1 MKISANTARAL
12 LLLSPSLVLS
22 NFIVPVA
29 NAQDLV
35 LEEIIV
41 TARKREESLQETPL
55 AVSAYNGRTL
65 REAGIDTMDDLNAIV
80 PGIDLQSGS
89 GISGRANIFIRG
101 VGQRNTGP
109 NIDSGVG
116 IYLDGVY
123 LSRADGALLDMN
135 DIGSVQV
142 LRGPQGT
149 LFGKNTT
156 GGAVAFETNRPSDE
170 FDMSIMMRAGDHF
183 RRDGSVMVNLPLVE
197 DVLST
202 RLSLSAIKRDGFM
215 RNVTTGKLHN
225 DEDRISGVWQLRWT
239 PNDDVTIDLNTN
251 YSKTNQTARAQ
262 KCLPVDGI
270 EGWQGP
276 GFDALLVNSIFGTD
290 LQGLCDVSANLGE
303 YEWTGDIDRSAR
315 YFAETKGV
323 SLTADWA
330 INDNLSL
337 KSITGWRETQGASEN
352 DLDPTAAH
360 ITFISGLEHPEAVPD
375 KTHQF
380 TQEFQFNGQA
390 FDGKLN
396 YVTGAFFFTEET
408 DERIQVSEVAAVEIA
423 ALAGRIVTLTSTRT
437 ELLADNESWAVYS
450 QMDWNFNDNWRA
462 TIGAR
467 YTSED
472 RNLFRRRAALDP
484 DTLSTAPG
492 PVINL
497 GGAFLLPAE
506 NSFNTA
512 WGFNDALAEETR
524 GSVSATEFTPM
535 ASIQYLFDGDG
546 FINGGSAYLTFSQG
560 FLSGGLSEAPRASP
574 DADGD
579 GFTDDT
585 DGDGIPNGAPF
596 DEFLPEEVTNY
607 ELGIKLDAWDNRLRM
622 NAALFYSDYDNRQLT
637 TIVINPVT
645 NSPAGAT
652 FNAKSSSI
660 TGLELETTLLP
671 FGNLELTMNASF
683 YDGKIKEYEDTRL
696 SLVDVP
702 AGQDCV
708 ADGIGVAVGP
718 ACVLSEVID
727 RSDED
732 LARLPERTLYLGA
745 QYRFEGDYGT
755 IIPRIQF
762 SKKYNVER
770 CFERGS
776 CESGLWNV
784 DETNLSARISWLTA
798 GDRVNLAV
806 YGTNLTNERDIIG
819 GQPLVDSYGFGGV
832 TFSPPRMYGAEIQFN
847 F

>member
-1 MKISANTARAL
+1 MKINANAARAL
-12 LLLSPSLVLS
+12 LLLSPSVAINSFNAPL
-22 NFIVPVA
+22 A

-65 REAGIDTMDDLNAIV
+65 REAGIDSMDDLNAIV
-80 PGIDLQSGS
+80 PGIELQSGS
-89 GISGRANIFIRG
+89 GISGRANVFIRG

-116 IYLDGVY
+116 IYLDGIY

-135 DIGSVQV
+135 DVSSVQV

-156 GGAVAFETNRPSDE
+156 GGALVLETTRPKDE
-170 FDMSIMMRAGDHF
+170 FEASVMLRGGNLD
-183 RRDGSVMVNLPLVE
+183 RRDGSFMVNVPLVE
-197 DVLST
+197 DVLAT
-202 RLSLSAIKRDGFM
+202 RLSVMAIKRDGFM
-215 RNVTTGKLHN
+215 PNVTTGKKHN

-239 PNDDVTIDLNTN
+239 PNDDLTLDLNAN
-251 YSKTNQTARAQ
+251 YTKTNQTARAQ

-270 EGWQGP
+270 EGWQAP
-276 GFDALLVNSIFGTD
+276 GFDALLQNSIFGSD
-290 LQGLCDVSANLGE
+290 LQGLCDASANLGE

-323 SLTADWA
+323 SVTANWD
-330 INDNLSL
+330 INDNLSF
-337 KSITGWRETQGASEN
+337 KSVTGWRETQGASEN

-375 KTHQF
+375 KTHQI

-396 YVTGAFFFTEET
+396 YVTGAFYFTEET
-408 DERIQVSEVAAVEIA
+408 DERIQVSEVAAAEIA
-423 ALAGRIVTLTSTRT
+423 VLNGRIVALTSQRT
-437 ELLADNESWAVYS
+437 ELLADNESWAVFS
-450 QMDWNFNDNWRA
+450 QMDWNFNDSWRA

-472 RNLFRRRAALDP
+472 RKLFRRRAPLDP
-484 DTLSTAPG
+484 NTLSTAPG

-506 NSFNTA
+506 QSFNTA
-512 WGFNDALAEETR
+512 WGFQEDLAEETR
-524 GSVSATEFTPM
+524 GSESATEFTPM

-546 FINGGSAYLTFSQG
+546 FINSGSAYFTLSKG

-596 DEFLPEEVTNY
+596 DVFVPEEVTNY
-607 ELGIKLDAWDNRLRM
+607 ELGLKLDAWDNRLRM

-660 TGLELETTLLP
+660 SGLELETTILP
-671 FGNLELTMNASF
+671 VGQLEITLNASF

-718 ACVLSEVID
+718 GCVLSEVID
-727 RSDED
+727 RSDEE
-732 LARLPERTLYLGA
+732 LARLPERTFYFGA
-745 QYRFEGDYGT
+745 QYRFEGAYGT

-776 CESGLWNV
+776 CESGLWNN
-784 DETNLSARISWLTA
+784 DETDVSARISWLSA
-798 GDRVNLAV
+798 NDRINFAI
-806 YGTNLTNERDIIG
+806 YGINLTDERDIIG

-832 TFSPPRMYGAEIQFN
+832 TFSPPRMYGAELQLN